1 MVARELEQALQ
12 TRACRLH
19 GDTRANPFKA
29 VVSPV
34 LFFPR
39 DLVRWTL
46 ALCCL
51 FSLMGCGLLDK
62 QEEPQIVALRT
73 DQDEYPSVGRGSK
86 VKITLFTD
94 DADNDELDY
103 LWTDLKKEAGGQF
116 AASRLDSLTGLFQ
129 DSVTVVWI
137 APVAVG
143 VYTLKVEVDDGRSG
157 TKTEGMVE
165 IHVTQGPPEADA
177 GMDRTIAY
185 ASGLRVTLD
194 GTDSSD
200 PDRDVLRYIWTQ
212 LDGPGVDFDAEN
224 SMPVFRAVAPADFVF
239 ALRVR
244 DDVVVAEGA
253 VTSDPDTVTV
263 RVDDRLGFGF

>member
-86 VKITLFTD
+86 VQITLFTD

-137 APVAVG
+137 APV
-143 VYTLKVEVDDGRSG
+143 DGGR
-157 TKTEGMVE
+157 
-165 IHVTQGPPEADA
+165 IYAQG
-177 GMDRTIAY
+177 G
-185 ASGLRVTLD
+185 G
-194 GTDSSD
+194 G
-200 PDRDVLRYIWTQ
+200 
-212 LDGPGVDFDAEN
+212 
-224 SMPVFRAVAPADFVF
+224 
-239 ALRVR
+239 
-244 DDVVVAEGA
+244 
-253 VTSDPDTVTV
+253 
-263 RVDDRLGFGF
+263 